1 MKLEEFN
8 YILDESRIA
17 QNPMKPR
24 HNSRLLIVDRNSWK
38 TEGKIF
44 HEITNY
50 LDENYVIVFNET
62 KVIKARL
69 KWFIILNDW
78 RKKEVEIFLLSQK
91 SLNTW
96 ECAVFPW
103 ERLKVG
109 KIVYFSP
116 LSTRGEGSK
125 VRENPEIISKT
136 TKNEERQ
143 DLKGTKIFVPYNSIS
158 LSAIWEGLDL
168 STDKQEVRKESK
180 LFWTIKETTYSGRI
194 IEFNLWWVE
203 FLEEIDKIGEI
214 PLPPY
219 IEKNKQTIEEYN
231 TVFAKEQ
238 WSAAAPTAGL
248 HFSEE
253 LLEKLIKKW
262 VKIEKIIL
270 HVWLGTFKT
279 ITTEI
284 IENHEMHEERIFIDK
299 DTSDRLNNY
308 KKEWKRIIAVGTTV
322 TRTLESFANE
332 SWELEHWEK
341 NTNIFIYPWYEFKFI
356 DELITNFHLPKSSL
370 VILVSAFY
378 DREKILKIYKEAQE
392 NNYRFFSF
400 WDAMWIR

>member
-1 MKLEEFN
+1 MLLEEFD
-8 YILDESRIA
+8 YILDESKIA
-17 QNPMKPR
+17 QKPMKPR
-24 HNSRLLIVDRNSWK
+24 HNSRLLVVNRKSWE
-38 TEGKIF
+38 TEDKMF
-44 HEITNY
+44 HEIENY

-69 KWFIILNDW
+69 KWFVILKDW
-78 RKKEVEIFLLSQK
+78 RKKEVEIFLLTQK
-91 SLNTW
+91 TLNSW
-96 ECAVFPW
+96 ECAVFPG

-109 KIVYFSP
+109 KVVNF
-116 LSTRGEGSK
+116 ENSK
-125 VRENPEIISKT
+125 
-136 TKNEERQ
+136 
-143 DLKGTKIFVPYNSIS
+143 LKWKI
-158 LSAIWEGLDL
+158 
-168 STDKQEVRKESK
+168 KES
-180 LFWTIKETTYSGRI
+180 TYSGRI
-194 IEFNLWWVE
+194 IEFNIWWVE

-219 IEKNKQTIEEYN
+219 IKKDEQKIEDYN
-231 TVFAKEQ
+231 TVFAKEE

-253 LLEKLIKKW
+253 LLEKLKNKW

-284 IENHEMHEERIFIDK
+284 IENHEMHEEKIFIEKETADK
-299 DTSDRLNNY
+299 LNQY
-308 KKEWKRIIAVGTTV
+308 KKEWKKIIAVGTTV
-322 TRTLESFANE
+322 TRTLESFSDN
-332 SWELEHWEK
+332 SWKLEHWEK
-341 NTNIFIYPWYEFKFI
+341 DTNIFIYPWYKFKFI

-370 VILVSAFY
+370 VMLVSAFY
-378 DREKILKIYKEAQE
+378 DREKILEIYQKAQE

>member
-8 YILDESRIA
+8 YKLNESKIA
-17 QNPMKPR
+17 QKPMKPR
-24 HNSRLLIVDRNSWK
+24 HNSRLLIVDRK
-38 TEGKIF
+38 TWNTEDKIF
-44 HEITNY
+44 HEIEDY

-69 KWFIILNDW
+69 KWFVVLKDW

-103 ERLKVG
+103 ERLKTG
-109 KIVYFSP
+109 KVVYFSSF
-116 LSTRGEGSK
+116 STRKEESGVE
-125 VRENPEIISKT
+125 ENSNLT
-136 TKNEERQ
+136 
-143 DLKGTKIFVPYNSIS
+143 
-158 LSAIWEGLDL
+158 
-168 STDKQEVRKESK
+168 
-180 LFWTIKETTYSGRI
+180 WTIKETTYSGRI
-194 IEFNLWWVE
+194 IEFNLWWEE
-203 FLEEIDKIGEI
+203 FLEEVDKIGET

-219 IEKNKQTIEEYN
+219 IKKDNQKIEEYN
-231 TVFAKEQ
+231 TIFAKEE

-253 LLEKLIKKW
+253 LLEQLVKKW
-262 VKIEKIIL
+262 IKIEKIIL

-284 IENHEMHEERIFIDK
+284 IENHEMHEEKIFIDK
-299 DTSDRLNNY
+299 QTADRLNNY
-308 KKEWKRIIAVGTTV
+308 KKEWKKIIAVGTTV
-322 TRTLESFANE
+322 TRTLESFTNE
-332 SWELEHWEK
+332 SWKLEYWEK
-341 NTNIFIYPWYEFKFI
+341 YTNIFIYPWYEFKFI

-378 DREKILKIYKEAQE
+378 DREKILEIYEKAQE
-392 NNYRFFSF
+392 KDYRFFSF
-400 WDAMWIR
+400 WDAMRIR